1 MTRSYR
7 KNTLRTFKNTL
18 SRFAAVF
25 AIVALGVG
33 FLAGL
38 SGTPID
44 MKESME
50 RYMDDADFYDL
61 RVVSTL
67 GLTDEDVAALGQVD
81 GVREVQPGYS
91 ADLLVE
97 ADGDTIVS
105 RAHSLPAPDN
115 NTINRLRLVDGRLP
129 AASGE
134 CVVEAGA
141 MELNPTYPIG
151 TRLVVSSANEAL
163 DTKLDTTVYTVVGIV
178 HNANYFSFEREPA
191 SVGNGTVKLV
201 FYIPQQDFAFEAY
214 TEIYLT
220 AEGALAQDSLGDDY
234 RDTVDAVKA
243 RVEGIADARC
253 EARYNGIVDEARAE
267 LDDAWAEYND
277 AKAEA
282 DRQLADAAAELADGR
297 QQLADG
303 QREVDDGER
312 QYADGLNELA
322 SNEALLNDGA
332 AQLAEAEAQLRA
344 AEAQLQ
350 AGEEEL
356 AANAPRLEAA
366 RRQLEDGQAQYEA
379 GLRQYNDGLAQLDA
393 AEKQL
398 AEAKAQLDANAAAY
412 EDGIRTMADAMGVDA
427 EQLDAFIGWLA
438 QSCDANGTQ
447 PPQNAEELWQA
458 LQEYGDLTIIP
469 ANMTQEQVDAIRT
482 QAGDL
487 LTVIDA
493 IPTDTL
499 PEEQKQRLQEA
510 RAHIAAIADAADP
523 AAMQTAL
530 QSAADWVQ
538 QSAPELPDEIRDR
551 LNAAI
556 EAWWASLP
564 EDSKKQLDEFVAG
577 VGQLTQ
583 YRLGLLQYEKGAAQ
597 LAAGRAELEANA
609 PRLAEAKA
617 QLDEGWQQ
625 YNEGLAQY
633 EAGKQQLAGARAQI
647 EDGWA
652 TLQDKKLQ
660 MADARRQI
668 NDAKGRLRDARSQ
681 LDDAKATIAENLQ
694 KLRDGEIEYEDA
706 KAEADRQLAD
716 ARAQIEDGEAAL
728 REVEYPT
735 WYVWDRSKNV
745 SYASFTANVDK
756 LTAITTIFPVFFF
769 LVAALVV
776 STTMTRMVEEE
787 RLQIGTLK
795 ALGYSDAAIMQKYLL
810 YAFTAAAAGTVF
822 GLAVGFKAF
831 PSIIWSAYSM
841 MYYMPSIATPWRLGQ
856 ALFAG
861 GTLIVL
867 TVGITALTCRTTL
880 QENPAALMLPRAPK
894 AGKRILLERITPL
907 WRRLPFSWKVTCR
920 NLLRYKK
927 RFWMTV
933 IGVTGCTSLLV
944 AGFGISDS
952 LNAIITKQYG
962 DIYHYDL
969 LTIVTKQEATE
980 SGPVHDY
987 LYNTDNAVESLTVA
1001 MESTRQDSP
1010 DGEMD
1015 VYLMIPED
1023 VDRFADFADLH
1034 ERISRKEVPLGQQGV
1049 VVTEKMA
1056 KTLGIAAGDTLTL
1069 TNSDDRTA
1077 DFTVS
1082 GVCEHYVSNYVY
1094 ISPAVYEAGFGEAP
1108 RYNAILSILPSDDEP
1123 ARDAISADLLAME
1136 QVASLSFTQDSVA
1149 QVLNMLNSID
1159 AVVVLI
1165 IVCAASLA
1173 FVVLYNLS
1181 NINIAERVKEIATI
1195 KVLGFYDPEV
1205 YAYVNRES
1213 VVLTLIGTL
1222 FGLAGGIVLHS
1233 FIIRTVEVDAVMF
1246 GREVSGMSF
1255 VYSVALTLLFSA
1267 LVNLVMRRL
1276 LKRIS
1281 MVESMKAPE

>member
-38 SGTPID
+38 NATPID

-50 RYMDDADFYDL
+50 RYMDDGNFYDL
-61 RVVSTL
+61 RIVSTL

-81 GVREVQPGYS
+81 GVREGQPGYS

-151 TRLVVSSANEAL
+151 TQLVVSSANEAL

-253 EARYNGIVDEARAE
+253 EARYSGIVDEARAE

-282 DRQLADAAAELADGR
+282 DQQLADAAAELADGR

-412 EDGIRTMADAMGVDA
+412 EDGIRTLADAMGVDA

-482 QAGDL
+482 PVSYTHL
-487 LTVIDA
+487 
-493 IPTDTL
+493 TL
-499 PEEQKQRLQEA
+499 P
-510 RAHIAAIADAADP
+510 
-523 AAMQTAL
+523 
-530 QSAADWVQ
+530 
-538 QSAPELPDEIRDR
+538 
-551 LNAAI
+551 
-556 EAWWASLP
+556 
-564 EDSKKQLDEFVAG
+564 
-577 VGQLTQ
+577 
-583 YRLGLLQYEKGAAQ
+583 
-597 LAAGRAELEANA
+597 
-609 PRLAEAKA
+609 
-617 QLDEGWQQ
+617 
-625 YNEGLAQY
+625 
-633 EAGKQQLAGARAQI
+633 
-647 EDGWA
+647 
-652 TLQDKKLQ
+652 
-660 MADARRQI
+660 
-668 NDAKGRLRDARSQ
+668 
-681 LDDAKATIAENLQ
+681 
-694 KLRDGEIEYEDA
+694 
-706 KAEADRQLAD
+706 
-716 ARAQIEDGEAAL
+716 
-728 REVEYPT
+728 
-735 WYVWDRSKNV
+735 
-745 SYASFTANVDK
+745 
-756 LTAITTIFPVFFF
+756 TT
-769 LVAALVV
+769 
-776 STTMTRMVEEE
+776 
-787 RLQIGTLK
+787 
-795 ALGYSDAAIMQKYLL
+795 
-810 YAFTAAAAGTVF
+810 
-822 GLAVGFKAF
+822 
-831 PSIIWSAYSM
+831 
-841 MYYMPSIATPWRLGQ
+841 
-856 ALFAG
+856 
-861 GTLIVL
+861 
-867 TVGITALTCRTTL
+867 
-880 QENPAALMLPRAPK
+880 
-894 AGKRILLERITPL
+894 
-907 WRRLPFSWKVTCR
+907 
-920 NLLRYKK
+920 
-927 RFWMTV
+927 
-933 IGVTGCTSLLV
+933 
-944 AGFGISDS
+944 
-952 LNAIITKQYG
+952 
-962 DIYHYDL
+962 
-969 LTIVTKQEATE
+969 
-980 SGPVHDY
+980 
-987 LYNTDNAVESLTVA
+987 
-1001 MESTRQDSP
+1001 
-1010 DGEMD
+1010 
-1015 VYLMIPED
+1015 
-1023 VDRFADFADLH
+1023 
-1034 ERISRKEVPLGQQGV
+1034 
-1049 VVTEKMA
+1049 
-1056 KTLGIAAGDTLTL
+1056 
-1069 TNSDDRTA
+1069 
-1077 DFTVS
+1077 
-1082 GVCEHYVSNYVY
+1082 
-1094 ISPAVYEAGFGEAP
+1094 
-1108 RYNAILSILPSDDEP
+1108 
-1123 ARDAISADLLAME
+1123 
-1136 QVASLSFTQDSVA
+1136 
-1149 QVLNMLNSID
+1149 
-1159 AVVVLI
+1159 
-1165 IVCAASLA
+1165 
-1173 FVVLYNLS
+1173 
-1181 NINIAERVKEIATI
+1181 
-1195 KVLGFYDPEV
+1195 
-1205 YAYVNRES
+1205 
-1213 VVLTLIGTL
+1213 
-1222 FGLAGGIVLHS
+1222 
-1233 FIIRTVEVDAVMF
+1233 
-1246 GREVSGMSF
+1246 
-1255 VYSVALTLLFSA
+1255 
-1267 LVNLVMRRL
+1267 
-1276 LKRIS
+1276 
-1281 MVESMKAPE
+1281 